1 MHQHADDPT
10 VHARTPQDAQIVL
23 DSSVGLHC
31 AATGARLQRSKSQ
44 ALGLGNLS
52 HLPGRVPVTGV
63 TFTAPGDSVKHLGI
77 PLSTQPAAAATALY
91 TAIVIKVEAR
101 IAR

>member
-1 MHQHADDPT
+1 M
-10 VHARTPQDAQIVL
+10 L

-44 ALGLGNLS
+44 ALGLGSLS
-52 HLPGRVPVTGV
+52 HLTGRDPVTGV